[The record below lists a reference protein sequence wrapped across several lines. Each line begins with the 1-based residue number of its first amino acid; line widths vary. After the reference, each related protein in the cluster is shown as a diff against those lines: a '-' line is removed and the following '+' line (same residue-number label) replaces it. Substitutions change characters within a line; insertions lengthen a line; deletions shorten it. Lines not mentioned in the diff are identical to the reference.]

1 MQAAIC
7 TAMGGSTTSRSS
19 PEDWA
24 EKKILDACIDTMRA
38 KVSAFAASS
47 GGREDTDLV
56 VNETDT
62 SRDNMG
68 YS

>member
-1 MQAAIC
+1 MDPRQAVVP
-7 TAMGGSTTSRSS
+7 
-19 PEDWA
+19 PEDWD
-24 EKKILDACIDTMRA
+24 EKKIIDACIDTMRA

-68 YS
+68 YR